1 MRAFAPYRASCS
13 SCKELSVT
21 KYSTRARGDVTRGTL
36 CCSRLWRAAQATACL
51 ESGTLSRTARQ
62 SPLSLLDTCM
72 TAFTTCQSRRWRAC
86 LQRRQVQTWLRG
98 SSTAAFDPQF
108 NRDQLEFNY
117 ASRQRG
123 ELRIDLAGKVFYLKV
138 DCKAGKVSPELA
150 QMVDTARS
158 FILVGLSRESHQRCC
173 KRLGT
178 IQMSLSWKSML
189 GAFLRTLQFSL
200 ST

>member
-1 MRAFAPYRASCS
+1 
-13 SCKELSVT
+13 
-21 KYSTRARGDVTRGTL
+21 
-36 CCSRLWRAAQATACL
+36 
-51 ESGTLSRTARQ
+51 
-62 SPLSLLDTCM
+62 
-72 TAFTTCQSRRWRAC
+72 
-86 LQRRQVQTWLRG
+86 
-98 SSTAAFDPQF
+98 
-108 NRDQLEFNY
+108 
-117 ASRQRG
+117 
-123 ELRIDLAGKVFYLKV
+123 LRIDLAGKVFYLKV